1 MAFDTFSNFVE
12 IQKLK
17 KELSAKSG
25 NLVRYDVSLTAETDG
40 QTEFPIELSTYDY
53 LTDSIWVVS
62 GRTILSSTLDYTKL
76 EHSIVLNEGVPL
88 GRTLDIYV
96 YKNVENLDEEKT
108 ISGLQI
114 AEGSIPL
121 DRLAAS
127 VGGQMKLYTEMK
139 IATEDGQTAFTIDLD
154 TFVQTSD
161 TVLVQAGTL
170 MLFPDEDFSVSGK
183 TVTLMEGVHV
193 GCTVG
198 IYIFKQIEHT
208 DVNYYISGLMIEP
221 NTIPL
226 DRLAEQVDVSG
237 QIAEHNTSETA
248 HEGMFAPMYSYGT
261 TDLTAGTS
269 SLESGKIYL
278 VYE

>member
-1 MAFDTFSNFVE
+1 MAFNAFDNFVE

-88 GRTLDIYV
+88 GRTIDIYV

-121 DRLAAS
+121 NRLEEMPEVNVNS
-127 VGGQMKLYTEMK
+127 DSELDIVFDESGEINITNVGSGNSFAFVKKGVLYLTHDTTGELYRL
-139 IATEDGQTAFTIDLD
+139 GLD
-154 TFVQTSD
+154 D
-161 TVLVQAGTL
+161 
-170 MLFPDEDFSVSGK
+170 
-183 TVTLMEGVHV
+183 
-193 GCTVG
+193 
-198 IYIFKQIEHT
+198 
-208 DVNYYISGLMIEP
+208 SGLYVVKQE
-221 NTIPL
+221 
-226 DRLAEQVDVSG
+226 
-237 QIAEHNTSETA
+237 
-248 HEGMFAPMYSYGT
+248 
-261 TDLTAGTS
+261 
-269 SLESGKIYL
+269 
-278 VYE
+278 